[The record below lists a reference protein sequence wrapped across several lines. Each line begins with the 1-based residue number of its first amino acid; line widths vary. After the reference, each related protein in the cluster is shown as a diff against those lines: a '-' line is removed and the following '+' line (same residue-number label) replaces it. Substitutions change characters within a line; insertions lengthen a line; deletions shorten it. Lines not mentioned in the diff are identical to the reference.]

1 MRILALGRIVN
12 SRSSCQDCRFRRR
25 LQWDVWT
32 YLQLQCPTHDP
43 YHGESLPFAV
53 LPLSFQIALIAVHG
67 GDSFSLTSQ
76 GKGAVGWG
84 IKTAYFFACAA
95 TIGVVLVYFF
105 VPEHKNRTFAEL
117 NELYEA
123 KVPARK
129 FRQTKTQVQIVAEAG
144 RV

>member
-84 IKTAYFFACAA
+84 IKTA
-95 TIGVVLVYFF
+95 FF